1 MTLLP
6 LAGWAQTTDISSDPK
21 VSMSTGNTVFG
32 GVTAPA
38 IQVLYDGY
46 KLTKDDGIGDP
57 EDYSWDGK
65 YYTTSACTVEAGD
78 IDELEV
84 GTYWVKV
91 VGVGVYTGTR
101 TASFEVTKKPIVVAL
116 LAPLAKVYGAAD
128 PALTDANIN
137 WTGAAFEGTDDKS
150 VFSGSLT
157 YTYDNGNVGN
167 HDIDITGYTAKN
179 YTLTVTG
186 GINITA
192 KPIAA
197 GMITAVTLSE
207 TYKAE
212 AFTEFAVNIKD
223 GATPLVAG
231 TDFLLGVYSD
241 EAMTTPAAPT
251 YVGTYYLGISTK
263 AGANYSVATEPT
275 AVGTFEITKAGLT
288 VRALNQ
294 TKVYTGNKTL
304 PDATTIDVAY
314 QLIGVQGA
322 DVFGAPTLTVDG
334 NANVG
339 SKTITP
345 SYAVENANYDYNY
358 VEGTLTITKRGLTI
372 TANDAKKVYKKAE
385 STVTKMDGSAKDA
398 TVGYAGVTFVSAPA
412 YEGDLWDINVNAAA
426 DIALMKNAYATTN
439 ATTKQYGTLRVTRTG
454 SDENKGDYAGVLTI
468 TRNESGTIW
477 NNYDVTLVPGAF
489 HITGGKLYITALPQ
503 SKNYGQAD
511 PSWTAVEEKAGN
523 ENPNYRVD
531 GISAPD
537 VVTGV
542 TLTCTHEEA
551 VGTYDINIAASGVP
565 TGYEEIVFV
574 PATFT
579 INTRPLAV
587 TAKVQTLKIGDDIAN
602 LDQNAYEITS
612 TNANEGLKE
621 GDKASDVFTLSIDET
636 LTGVLPLTAE
646 GVFKKAIIKA
656 NGAKA
661 ANYNVTFTK
670 GTLIVI
676 DPASTIA
683 LNRPAK
689 AAYTADPTLDDAA
702 AVIAAAAA
710 AKYTQAQADAYNA
723 TLEGAV
729 APGDE
734 TGSFYDAAGA
744 VAYNAALDGAVAEGD
759 DTGDDYDAAGA
770 AAYNAALSG
779 AVAEGDDTGDDYD
792 AAGAAAYNATLDGA
806 VAEGDDTG
814 DDYDADGAAA
824 YNAALGGAVAEG
836 DAAPDDFNTQTGHDP
851 ANASSLTGDEAAEY
865 NATLDGAVAAG
876 DNILYTAA
884 TAADH
889 NAGLAGAVAAGD
901 NILYTAATAAAF
913 NAALGGAVNAG
924 DPILYTAETAAAH
937 NATLDGKKT
946 TADQRP
952 FAVTFGDF
960 AMKAEKWYPI
970 VLPFATSVKEVSEAF
985 GYAIVN
991 ILKKD
996 NADAT
1001 KIAFKLHMGN
1011 IPANEPF
1018 VVKVYE
1024 DINMNEVFFGDPADP
1039 TDRKAIVNSAAPEV
1053 ADASGVKFIG
1063 SYSAKT
1069 TGFAANEAFFSVSA
1083 EKNDYYWGSDKNK
1096 TYMAPLSAYFQI
1108 PAGSPARTIVF
1119 EEPDGTVTA
1128 IEAVTT
1134 VNDSKINEG
1143 MYNLNGVKLNS
1154 VPTQKGI
1161 YILNGKKV
1169 VIK

>member
-1 MTLLP
+1 MLLSLLP

-32 GVTAPA
+32 GSAAPA

-46 KLTKDDGIGDP
+46 KLTQTSDP
-57 EDYSWDGK
+57 EDPKDYSWDGK
-65 YYTTSACTVEAGD
+65 YYTTSACDVEAEDGAA
-78 IDELEV
+78 ISALPV
-84 GTYWVKV
+84 KTYYIKV
-91 VGVGVYTGTR
+91 VGQGVYTGTR
-101 TASFEVTKKPIVVAL
+101 VASFEVTKKPITVAL
-116 LAPLAKVYGAAD
+116 NSALTKVYGAAD
-128 PALTDANIN
+128 PALTDENIN
-137 WTGAAFEGTDDKS
+137 WTGAGFEGTDDES

-167 HDIDITGYTAKN
+167 HDIEITGYTADN

-197 GMITAVTLSE
+197 GMITPVTLSQ
-207 TYKAE
+207 TYKGA
-212 AFTEFAVNIKD
+212 AFETFAVNIKD

-231 TDFLLGVYSD
+231 TDFVLKVYNN
-241 EAMTTPAAPT
+241 EAMTEENATPT
-251 YVGTYYLGISTK
+251 NCGTYYLGISSK
-263 AGANYSVATEPT
+263 GSANYSVATEPT
-275 AVGTFEITKAGLT
+275 AVGTFKITKAGLT
-288 VRALNQ
+288 VRALDQ
-294 TKVYTGNKTL
+294 TKVYTGNQTL
-304 PDATTIDVAY
+304 PDNSTAGIAY
-314 QLIGVQGA
+314 QLIGVQGS
-322 DVFGAPTLTVDG
+322 DVIAAPTLTVG
-334 NANVG
+334 NGSVGANNVG
-339 SKTITP
+339 AHPIVP
-345 SYAVENANYDYNY
+345 SYASENANYDYNY
-358 VEGTLTITKRGLTI
+358 VDGTLTITKRTITI

-385 STVTKMDGSAKDA
+385 STVTKMDGSTKDA
-398 TVGYAGVTFVSAPA
+398 TVGYGGVEIEATPA
-412 YEGDLWDINVNAAA
+412 FEGDTWEVPSAEIT
-426 DIALMKNAYATTN
+426 LMKNAYATTN
-439 ATTKQYGTLRVTRTG
+439 TTTKKNGTLRVTRTG
-454 SDENKGDYAGVLTI
+454 SDENKGDYVDVLTV
-468 TRNESGTIW
+468 TYNASGTVW
-477 NNYDVTLVPGAF
+477 GNYTVQTVPGDF

-523 ENPNYRVD
+523 TNPNYRVD
-531 GISAPD
+531 GISSPD

-551 VGTYDINIAASGVP
+551 VGTYDINIAATGVP

-579 INTRPLAV
+579 ISPRPLAV
-587 TAKVQTLKIGDDIAN
+587 TAKVQTLKIGDEVAN

-621 GDKASDVFTLSIDET
+621 GDEASEVFTLSIDAAI
-636 LTGVLPLTAE
+636 TGSLPLTAE
-646 GVFKKAIIKA
+646 NVYKNAIIKA

-661 ANYNVTFTK
+661 ANYNITFTK

-723 TLEGAV
+723 TL
-729 APGDE
+729 
-734 TGSFYDAAGA
+734 
-744 VAYNAALDGAVAEGD
+744 DGAVSAGD
-759 DTGDDYDAAGA
+759 ATGETYDAAGA
-770 AAYNAALSG
+770 AAYNAALTG
-779 AVAEGDDTGDDYD
+779 AVSAGDDTGDDYD
-792 AAGAAAYNATLDGA
+792 DAGAAAYNATLEGAVSAGDAAPADYATQVGSSPVDDSSLTDDEAAAYNATLDGA
-806 VAEGDDTG
+806 VSAGDD
-814 DDYDADGAAA
+814 
-824 YNAALGGAVAEG
+824 
-836 DAAPDDFNTQTGHDP
+836 
-851 ANASSLTGDEAAEY
+851 
-865 NATLDGAVAAG
+865 
-876 DNILYTAA
+876 ILYTAE
-884 TAADH
+884 TAATH
-889 NAGLAGAVAAGD
+889 NAGL
-901 NILYTAATAAAF
+901 T
-913 NAALGGAVNAG
+913 GAVNVG
-924 DPILYTAETAAAH
+924 DAILYTAETAAAK

-960 AMKAEKWYPI
+960 AMTAEKWYPI
-970 VLPFATSVKEVSEAF
+970 VLPFATSVKEVSNAF

-996 NADAT
+996 NTDAT

-1024 DINMNEVFFGDPADP
+1024 DINMNEVFFGNPADV
-1039 TDRKAIVNSAAPEV
+1039 TDRKLVVNSAAPEV
-1053 ADASGVKFIG
+1053 TDESGVKFIG

-1069 TGFAANEAFFSVSA
+1069 DGFKANEAFFSVSA
-1083 EKNDYYWGSDKNK
+1083 DKNDYYWGSSTNT
-1096 TYMAPLSAYFQI
+1096 TYMAPLGAFFQL
-1108 PAGSPARTIVF
+1108 PAGSAARTIVF
-1119 EEPDGTVTA
+1119 EEADGSTTA

-1134 VNDSKINEG
+1134 VNEVKNNEG
-1143 MYNLNGVKLNS
+1143 WYTINGMKLQS
-1154 VPTQKGI
+1154 VPTEKGI
-1161 YILNGKKV
+1161 YINNGKKIV
-1169 VIK
+1169 VK

>member
-1 MTLLP
+1 MTLLSVT
-6 LAGWAQTTDISSDPK
+6 AFAETDISSDPK
-21 VSMSTGNTVFG
+21 VSMSTGNVVFG
-32 GVTAPA
+32 GAVAPA
-38 IQVLYDGY
+38 IQLLYDGY
-46 KLTKDDGIGDP
+46 KMTSPDD
-57 EDYSWDGK
+57 YTWDGK

-78 IDELEV
+78 INELEV

-137 WTGAAFEGTDDKS
+137 WAGAAFEGTDDKS

-186 GINITA
+186 GITITA

-197 GMITAVTLSE
+197 GMITPVTLSE
-207 TYKAE
+207 TYKAA
-212 AFTEFAVNIKD
+212 AFETFAVNIKD
-223 GATPLVAG
+223 GTTPLVAG
-231 TDFLLGVYSD
+231 TDFVLGVYSD
-241 EAMTTPAAPT
+241 EAMTTPAVPT
-251 YVGTYYLGISTK
+251 NVGTYYLGISTK
-263 AGANYSVATEPT
+263 GGANYSVATEPT

-294 TKVYTGNKTL
+294 TKVYTGNQTL
-304 PDATTIDVAY
+304 PVDDEEGVAY

-322 DVFGAPTLTVDG
+322 DVFVAPTLTVG
-334 NANVG
+334 NGTVGANNVG
-339 SKTITP
+339 AHPITP
-345 SYAVENANYDYNY
+345 SYAVENGNYDYNY
-358 VEGTLTITKRGLTI
+358 VEGTLTITKRTITI

-385 STVTKMDGSAKDA
+385 NTVTKMDGSAKDA
-398 TVGYAGVTFVSAPA
+398 TVGYAGVEIVATPA
-412 YEGDLWDINVNAAA
+412 FEGDVWEVPAGEIT
-426 DIALMKNAYATTN
+426 LMKNAYATTN
-439 ATTKQYGTLRVTRTG
+439 ATTKKNGTLRVTRTG
-454 SDENKGDYAGVLTI
+454 AGTDENKGDYEDALTVTYNANGTVWGNYTIETVAG
-468 TRNESGTIW
+468 
-477 NNYDVTLVPGAF
+477 DF

-511 PSWTAVEEKAGN
+511 PSWTAVEEKDGAV
-523 ENPNYRVD
+523 NPNYRVD

-551 VGTYDINIAASGVP
+551 VGAYDINIAATGVP

-579 INTRPLAV
+579 INPRPLAV
-587 TAKVQTLKIGDDIAN
+587 TANIQTLKIGDDVAN
-602 LDQNAYEITS
+602 LDQNAYEITN

-621 GDKASDVFTLSIDET
+621 GDKASEVFTLSIDPGI
-636 LTGVLPLTAE
+636 TGALPLTAE
-646 GVFKKAIIKA
+646 NVYVNAIIKA
-656 NGAKA
+656 DGAKA
-661 ANYNVTFTK
+661 GNYNITFTK

-723 TLEGAV
+723 TLDGAV
-729 APGDE
+729 APGEE
-734 TGSFYDAAGA
+734 TGAYYTAETAA
-744 VAYNAALDGAVAEGD
+744 AYNAALDGAVAAGD
-759 DTGDDYDAAGA
+759 DTGADYDAAGA
-770 AAYNAALSG
+770 ATYNAALDG
-779 AVAEGDDTGDDYD
+779 AINTTDAYD
-792 AAGAAAYNATLDGA
+792 AESTPTKAEIEAVVTGTLDG
-806 VAEGDDTG
+806 EGKAT
-814 DDYDADGAAA
+814 AAQ
-824 YNAALGGAVAEG
+824 VV
-836 DAAPDDFNTQTGHDP
+836 
-851 ANASSLTGDEAAEY
+851 EY
-865 NATLDGAVAAG
+865 NAS
-876 DNILYTAA
+876 
-884 TAADH
+884 
-889 NAGLAGAVAAGD
+889 LAGAVTAGD
-901 NILYTAATAAAF
+901 DILYTAATAAAF
-913 NAALGGAVNAG
+913 NGALPGAVAA
-924 DPILYTAETAAAH
+924 DDAILYTAETAAAK
-937 NATLDGKKT
+937 NATLAGKKT

-960 AMKAEKWYPI
+960 SMKAEKWYPI
-970 VLPFATSVKEVSEAF
+970 VLPFATSVREVSEAF

-1024 DINMNEVFFGDPADP
+1024 DINMNEVYFGNPLDV
-1039 TDRKAIVNSAAPEV
+1039 TDRKLIVNSAAPEV

-1069 TGFAANEAFFSVSA
+1069 DGFRANEAFFSVSA

-1119 EEPDGTVTA
+1119 EEPDGSTTA
-1128 IEAVTT
+1128 IEAVKT
-1134 VNDSKINEG
+1134 INETKVSEG
-1143 MYNLNGVKLNS
+1143 IYNLNGMKMNN
-1154 VPTQKGI
+1154 VPAQKGV
-1161 YILNGKKV
+1161 YIVNGKKV